1 MVWPF
6 TGLFWRSKAAPP
18 PAKKAAAARKAPMSP
33 ASEARLIDAWELRTV
48 GELRDTLEEV
58 GWDVESLER
67 LLQRV
72 GAPEEPEGG
81 VSPGARRVLASADK
95 PKKRPRSPL
104 LPDDDEEEEDEE
116 FDLSLR
122 AAGKKHAKGAAAGA
136 RPPRAET
143 TPPPSAKSPSRQG
156 GKTPAALSPPRTLNM
171 SPQQPNSILMKVG
184 VNAMTAEQLKS
195 EFERIFGYRPK
206 SGNMT
211 WLRRKLDA
219 LKKGTDLNV
228 GSGNRGRAPT
238 HTLPEGGAS
247 P

>member
-6 TGLFWRSKAAPP
+6 SGPSLFSRFKAAPP
-18 PAKKAAAARKAPMSP
+18 PAKKATPARKAPVSP
-33 ASEARLIDAWELRTV
+33 ATEARLINAWELRTV

-72 GAPEEPEGG
+72 GAPEEPAGA
-81 VSPGARRVLASADK
+81 VQPAARRMLASSDK

-104 LPDDDEEEEDEE
+104 LPDDDEDDDEE
-116 FDLSLR
+116 FDLSPR
-122 AAGKKHAKGAAAGA
+122 AAAGGKKQA
-136 RPPRAET
+136 RAGRPPRAVT
-143 TPPPSAKSPSRQG
+143 PTPPAAKSPARQSGKSPAAMSPPRSNTKSPSRPSG
-156 GKTPAALSPPRTLNM
+156 LVAAEVEAM
-171 SPQQPNSILMKVG
+171 SPS
-184 VNAMTAEQLKS
+184 QLKS

-206 SGNMT
+206 SGNMY

-228 GSGNRGRAPT
+228 GSGNRGRPPT
-238 HTLPEGGAS
+238 HVLPGGAS